1 MTTVATAPLRALTVR
16 QPWADAIA
24 RGGKAVEN
32 RTWSAPA
39 RHVGTRFL
47 IHAAAAPD
55 RHAVLPLEVIAAG
68 GSDVYLDH
76 RSAIVA
82 VATLAGCHFDAGCCG
97 MWGQRMVFH
106 WQLADVV
113 PLAVP
118 VPAKG
123 ALGFWTPGDDVLV
136 AVRAQIGEA
145 S

>member
-24 RGGKAVEN
+24 HSTKRTEN
-32 RTWSAPA
+32 RTWSVPA
-39 RHVGTRFL
+39 RHLGTRIL

-55 RHAVLPLEVIAAG
+55 RHAVLPVENPDARDWPDRRGV
-68 GSDVYLDH
+68 
-76 RSAIVA
+76 IVA
-82 VATLAGCHFDAGCCG
+82 VATLASCHFDTGCCSP
-97 MWGQRMVFH
+97 WGEREVFH

-118 VPAKG
+118 VAARG
-123 ALGFWTPGDDVLV
+123 ALGFWTPGDDVLE

-145 S
+145 

>member
-16 QPWADAIA
+16 QPWADAIT

-39 RHVGTRFL
+39 KHVGTRFL

-68 GSDVYLDH
+68 GSDVYFDH
-76 RSAIVA
+76 RSAILA
-82 VATLAGCHFDAGCCG
+82 VATLAGCHFDTGCCSP
-97 MWGQRMVFH
+97 WGQRMVFH

-118 VPAKG
+118 VAAKG
-123 ALGFWTPGDDVLV
+123 ALGFWTPGDDVLA
-136 AVRAQIGEA
+136 AVHVQLGEV
-145 S
+145 